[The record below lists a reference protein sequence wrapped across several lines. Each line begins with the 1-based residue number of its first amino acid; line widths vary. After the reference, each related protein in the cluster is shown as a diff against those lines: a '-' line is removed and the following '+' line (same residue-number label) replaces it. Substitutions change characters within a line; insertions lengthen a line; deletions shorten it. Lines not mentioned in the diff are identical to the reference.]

1 MRNFSISIWVDVEKW
16 VWRRYHLRI
25 YIFFLHAHTHTHTHL
40 IGVKGKHIN
49 YLQLSSVDTASTTTN
64 YMFWLL
70 TPGHRQFLPRK
81 SFLTLSIGDLFVFHF
96 DFFCLELGPVI
107 VPVSVP
113 VPDLV
118 SSVAL
123 ESVATFRLLAKCF
136 YSADRGSVIG
146 DPSGAKSQ
154 QHLWEIIYVNY
165 LCDWRQQRPTG
176 TNEILETVWKFRFL
190 VIARRITLY
199 TLYINEERQFSSLLS
214 LMLLRQEKENCNCF
228 YFL

>member
-1 MRNFSISIWVDVEKW
+1 
-16 VWRRYHLRI
+16 
-25 YIFFLHAHTHTHTHL
+25 
-40 IGVKGKHIN
+40 
-49 YLQLSSVDTASTTTN
+49 
-64 YMFWLL
+64 MFWLL

-81 SFLTLSIGDLFVFHF
+81 SFLTLPIGDLFVFHF

-107 VPVSVP
+107 FPVSVP

-123 ESVATFRLLAKCF
+123 ESVATFRLLAKWF
-136 YSADRGSVIG
+136 YFADRGSVIG

-165 LCDWRQQRPTG
+165 LCDWRQQGPRG

-190 VIARRITLY
+190 VIARRITLC
-199 TLYINEERQFSSLLS
+199 TLYFEKLGEFSSPLS
-214 LMLLRQEKENCNCF
+214 YVIEIKWRKV
-228 YFL
+228 